1 MTATEVPTDGRR
13 LRRDRNREAVVSA
26 LLELYRAGTIA
37 PSTDEIAER
46 AGISARSLFRYFD
59 DGDDLVRTAIERQ
72 QEHLAPLFALDV
84 DPSAPFADRVEAFV
98 AARVRL
104 VEAMGQVGRVARN
117 LASKQPRIAGEL
129 GRIRAVLRG
138 QVADLF
144 AAELAACTRADA
156 AATLGALD
164 VLTSWESYHLLRDD
178 QGLSRS
184 AATAAIATG
193 VRRLLGEAA

>member
-1 MTATEVPTDGRR
+1 MTATEAPTDGRH
-13 LRRDRNREAVVSA
+13 LRRDRNREAVVAA
-26 LLELYRAGTIA
+26 LLDLYREGEIT

-59 DGDDLVRTAIERQ
+59 DGDDLVRTAIGRQ

-84 DPSAPFADRVEAFV
+84 DLSAPLAERMETFVEV
-98 AARVRL
+98 RVRL

-117 LASKQPRIAGEL
+117 LASKQPRIAREL

-138 QVADLF
+138 QVADVF
-144 AAELAACTRADA
+144 APELAARSRADA

-164 VLTSWESYHLLRDD
+164 VLTSWESYHLLRED
-178 QGLSRS
+178 QGLSRA

-193 VRRLLGEAA
+193 VRRLLGEEG